1 MIDLPARTRRVS
13 GTRLLDL
20 CRERGIES
28 LADPFMGLPTHLNVL
43 KRHGIAVHGG
53 DLLEWFVRAGEGLVV
68 NDFTILR
75 DNEVAELVEMLPG
88 RIYPTDLFRAW
99 EGVFF
104 SEEQTRYLG
113 VWHANVHALRSDGQT
128 GLAVLGLWHVLCHWL
143 LKARHP
149 DEMVDVPP
157 SELAWNY
164 VRETERWVVGNGRRN
179 TVRRGDFATT
189 LGAVRADAVYLAP
202 PGRSAARRIDAR
214 VWMWEAWWAGDPYLN
229 VERLYRD
236 TVFGARTN
244 DDGSYDRAVDEVLGA
259 ADAAPYV
266 ILQSTARDSS
276 RFERLLRARRPNVE
290 TAAFGD
296 DEIYLIG
303 KR

>member
-1 MIDLPARTRRVS
+1 MDLPARTRRVS

-20 CRERGIES
+20 CRERGITS
-28 LADPFMGLPTHLNVL
+28 VVDPMMGVPMHLNVL

-104 SEEQTRYLG
+104 SEDQARYLG

-143 LKARHP
+143 LKARYP
-149 DEMVDVPP
+149 DEMLDVPP
-157 SELAWNY
+157 SELAWHY
-164 VRETERWVVGNGRRN
+164 IRETQRWVVENRRRN
-179 TVRRGDFATT
+179 TIRRADVATT

-202 PGRSAARRIDAR
+202 PGRLGAKRIDAR
-214 VWMWEAWWAGDPYLN
+214 VWMWEAWWQGDPYLN
-229 VERLYRD
+229 VERLFRD
-236 TVFGARTN
+236 TVFGGRTA
-244 DDGSYDRAVDEVLGA
+244 DDGSYDRAITEVLA
-259 ADAAPYV
+259 AAGDAPYV
-266 ILQSTARDSS
+266 IVQSTAREAP
-276 RFERLLRARRPNVE
+276 RFERLLHTQRAHVE
-290 TAAFGD
+290 TVAPAE
-296 DEIYLIG
+296 DEIYIIG

>member
-1 MIDLPARTRRVS
+1 MIELPARTRRVS

-20 CRERGIES
+20 CRERDVTS
-28 LADPFMGLPTHLNVL
+28 LVDPFMGLPTHLNVL

-75 DNEVAELVEMLPG
+75 ENEVAEVVEMLPG

-104 SEEQTRYLG
+104 SEEQCRYLG

-149 DEMVDVPP
+149 DEMVDVAP
-157 SELAWNY
+157 SELAWLY
-164 VRETERWVVGNGRRN
+164 IRETERWVADNGKRN

-189 LGAVRADAVYLAP
+189 LKNARADAVYLA
-202 PGRSAARRIDAR
+202 AAWAQWGEADRRAR
-214 VWMWEAWWAGDPYLN
+214 VDVGSVVAGGSVP
-229 VERLYRD
+229 ERRAAVPRYR
-236 TVFGARTN
+236 VR
-244 DDGSYDRAVDEVLGA
+244 
-259 ADAAPYV
+259 
-266 ILQSTARDSS
+266 
-276 RFERLLRARRPNVE
+276 
-290 TAAFGD
+290 
-296 DEIYLIG
+296 
-303 KR
+303 